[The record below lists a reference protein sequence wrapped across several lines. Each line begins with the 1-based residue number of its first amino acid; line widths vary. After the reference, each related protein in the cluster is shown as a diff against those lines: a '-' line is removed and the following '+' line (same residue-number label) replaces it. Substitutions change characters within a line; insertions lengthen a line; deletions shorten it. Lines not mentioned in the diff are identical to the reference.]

1 MFDLN
6 STCPT
11 KSVQNSWLVGLM
23 ETHIQESSSE
33 VFFFVQKEIKSQ
45 GLVRDRPFNLKGG
58 VMVFCFVQ
66 HFFFRTTQELE
77 YLFFLL
83 NKSQIFFPEFN
94 IRLYDKNSTKIRIF
108 FSSNNGN
115 QYFFRKKP

>member
-1 MFDLN
+1 M
-6 STCPT
+6 
-11 KSVQNSWLVGLM
+11 QNSWSVGLM

-58 VMVFCFVQ
+58 DGYLFRSE
-66 HFFFRTTQELE
+66 FFFPTTQELE
-77 YLFFLL
+77 YYYFLL
-83 NKSQIFFPEFN
+83 CKSRIFFPEFN

-108 FSSNNGN
+108 FSATLGIRI
-115 QYFFRKKP
+115 FFF

>member
-33 VFFFVQKEIKSQ
+33 VFFFVQKDIKSQ

-66 HFFFRTTQELE
+66 HFFFGLH
-77 YLFFLL
+77 
-83 NKSQIFFPEFN
+83 KS
-94 IRLYDKNSTKIRIF
+94 
-108 FSSNNGN
+108 
-115 QYFFRKKP
+115 